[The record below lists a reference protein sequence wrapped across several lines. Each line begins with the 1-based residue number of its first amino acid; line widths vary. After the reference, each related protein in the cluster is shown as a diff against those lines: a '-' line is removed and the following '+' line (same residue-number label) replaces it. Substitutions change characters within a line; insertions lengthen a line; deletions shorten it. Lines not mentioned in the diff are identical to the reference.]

1 MEPSP
6 ASAEAARS
14 VRQNE
19 LDFAV
24 RDITPLDRMRNRW
37 REDQQGVLV
46 TEVPNG
52 SWGQLAGLRN
62 GDLILAVNEQ
72 PIQNTQDFQQAM
84 QTVVQ
89 QQPPV
94 VILQVLR
101 DRETS
106 FVFIEPDWK
115 EITQ

>member
-1 MEPSP
+1 M
-6 ASAEAARS
+6 
-14 VRQNE
+14 RQNE

-24 RDITPLDRMRNRW
+24 RDITALDRMRNRW

-52 SWGQLAGLRN
+52 SWGQIAGLRN

-72 PIQNTQDFQQAM
+72 PIRNTEEFQQTM
-84 QTVVQ
+84 QTLVQ

-101 DRETS
+101 ERETS